1 MEQLSLSQQYAN
13 RGIYLLCKVVGDMM
27 KGPTGGGPR
36 GSSAAELDNYIRHP
50 PTIGGRVVPGLEGLL
65 QETVDGRSGRASP
78 APLSRGALDA
88 GRLARAATESAMQPP
103 DAPAGKRFADIS
115 GGGPDRSYSVGDDR
129 RSTGGIPRGGYNGGH
144 AAGGSGGGGG
154 YGGYMHKASSIPS
167 GGHAHGGWQHS
178 EASSPRDS
186 LASYPETPSRSMA
199 GGEHRPSRH
208 ATADSIGGGAGG
220 NTGRRGTF
228 GKLAPWDRQ
237 PSSGAS
243 SFDGGPQL
251 EARY

>member
-1 MEQLSLSQQYAN
+1 MRCSCE
-13 RGIYLLCKVVGDMM
+13 LLWLVV
-27 KGPTGGGPR
+27 TQ
-36 GSSAAELDNYIRHP
+36 
-50 PTIGGRVVPGLEGLL
+50 GLEGLL
-65 QETVDGRSGRASP
+65 QETGDGRSGRASP
-78 APLSRGALDA
+78 APLSRGALGA

-103 DAPAGKRFADIS
+103 NASSGKRFADGGG

-129 RSTGGIPRGGYNGGH
+129 RSMGGMPRGGYNGGH
-144 AAGGSGGGGG
+144 TASG

-167 GGHAHGGWQHS
+167 GGHASGGWQHS

-186 LASYPETPSRSMA
+186 LASYPETPSRSTA
-199 GGEHRPSRH
+199 GGEYRPSRH
-208 ATADSIGGGAGG
+208 ATADSVGGGGG
-220 NTGRRGTF
+220 NMGRRGTF